1 MEAAADQ
8 IRQAYAKGNARERQ
22 QIQEQIRDLQKDLYS
37 DWEMMF
43 SLAMAPLQWA
53 LIDVGID
60 LNIFTTLSS
69 STTPITH
76 DEFQQKTGAAP
87 NLLAHLLR
95 SMASFGLIAEVKKN
109 TFAANRATRVFA
121 NPHVNGAAP
130 HLSKLHL
137 PVMQALPG
145 YLKEHKYQ
153 DITDSKDLPFHAA
166 MKTDLTPFEWMKQD
180 GEQMKALGHIMVL
193 DSVDSWVSSYP
204 AQDVVGDFKSADNS
218 ALLVDIGGGFGQHSV
233 AFRKKFPDLPG
244 RIVVQDVPSTL
255 AHAPH
260 VDGIEFQAHDFFTP
274 QPIREA
280 KFYYFRHIMHDWTDE
295 DCIRILSNI
304 VPAMGP
310 KSRILIDE
318 VVLPETK
325 VPWQV
330 AMMDLAM
337 MASLGGIER
346 SKEDWM
352 KLLGS
357 AGLKIADV
365 HCYDEVRYH
374 SVITAVPK

>member
-1 MEAAADQ
+1 MEAATET
-8 IRQAYAKGNARERQ
+8 IRNIYAKSDARERQ

-37 DWEMMF
+37 DWEMTF

-53 LIDVGID
+53 LVDVGID
-60 LNIFTTLSS
+60 LNIFTMLSS
-69 STTPITH
+69 SMTPITH
-76 DEFQQKTGAAP
+76 DDFKQTTGAAP
-87 NLLAHLLR
+87 SLLAHLLR
-95 SMASFGLIAEVKKN
+95 SMASFGLITEVEKN
-109 TFAANRATRVFA
+109 TFAANRTTRVFA
-121 NPHVNGAAP
+121 NPHIRGAAP

-145 YLKEHKYQ
+145 YLKEHNYQ
-153 DITDSKDLPFHAA
+153 DITNPKDLPFHTA
-166 MKTDLTPFEWMKQD
+166 MKTELTPFEWMKRD

-204 AQDVVGDFKSADNS
+204 AQQVVGNFKPVDES

-233 AFRKKFPDLPG
+233 AFKKKFPELPG

-255 AHAPH
+255 AHAPK

-274 QPIREA
+274 QPVPSA
-280 KFYYFRHIMHDWTDE
+280 KFYYLRHIMHDWTDE
-295 DCIRILSNI
+295 DCVRILSNI
-304 VPAMGP
+304 IPAMGSE
-310 KSRILIDE
+310 SRILIDE

-337 MASLGGIER
+337 MAALGGIER
-346 SKEDWM
+346 SREDWM
-352 KLLGS
+352 KLLES
-357 AGLKIADV
+357 AGLKMVDV
-365 HCYDEVRYH
+365 HCYDDVRFH
-374 SVITAVPK
+374 SIMTAVPK

>member
-1 MEAAADQ
+1 MEAATEQ
-8 IRQAYAKGNARERQ
+8 IREIYAKSDARGRQ
-22 QIQEQIRDLQKDLYS
+22 QIQEKIRDLQTDLYS
-37 DWEMMF
+37 DWETMF

-53 LIDVGID
+53 LVDAGID
-60 LNIFTTLSS
+60 LNIFTSLSS
-69 STTPITH
+69 SATAVTH
-76 DEFQQKTGAAP
+76 NEFQQKTGAAP

-95 SMASFGLIAEVKKN
+95 SMASFGLIAEVQKD
-109 TFAANRATRVFA
+109 TFTANRVTRIFA

-153 DITDSKDLPFHAA
+153 DMTDSKDLPFQKA
-166 MKTDLTPFEWMKQD
+166 MKTNLTAFEWMKQD

-204 AQDVVGDFKSADNS
+204 AQDIVGDFKPGEES

-233 AFRKKFPDLPG
+233 AFKKKFPELPG

-255 AHAPH
+255 MHAPS
-260 VDGIEFQAHDFFTP
+260 VDGIEFQAHDFFTA

-280 KFYYFRHIMHDWTDE
+280 KFYYLRHILHDWTDE
-295 DCIRILSNI
+295 DCVRILSNI
-304 VPAMGP
+304 VPAMGSE
-310 KSRILIDE
+310 SRILIDE

-330 AMMDLAM
+330 AMMDIAM

-346 SKEDWM
+346 SREDWT
-352 KLLGS
+352 KLLES

-365 HCYDEVRYH
+365 HRYDDVRYH
-374 SVITAVPK
+374 TVITAVPK

>member
-1 MEAAADQ
+1 V
-8 IRQAYAKGNARERQ
+8 
-22 QIQEQIRDLQKDLYS
+22 
-37 DWEMMF
+37 
-43 SLAMAPLQWA
+43 
-53 LIDVGID
+53 DVGID
-60 LNIFTTLSS
+60 LNIFTTLSAS
-69 STTPITH
+69 AKPVTH

-87 NLLAHLLR
+87 VLLAHLLR
-95 SMASFGLIAEVKKN
+95 SMASFGLIAEVKKD
-109 TFAANRATRVFA
+109 TFAANHATRVFT
-121 NPHVNGAAP
+121 NPHVHGAAP

-153 DITDSKDLPFHAA
+153 DITNSKDLPFHKA

-204 AQDVVGDFKSADNS
+204 AQDVVGNFKPADES
-218 ALLVDIGGGFGQHSV
+218 ALLVDVGGGFGQHSV
-233 AFRKKFPDLPG
+233 AFKKKFPELPG

-255 AHAPH
+255 AHAPA

-274 QPIREA
+274 QPIRGA
-280 KFYYFRHIMHDWTDE
+280 KFYYFRHILHDWTDE
-295 DCIRILSNI
+295 DCVRILSNI
-304 VPAMGP
+304 APVMGP
-310 KSRILIDE
+310 ESRILIDE

-337 MASLGGIER
+337 MAALGGIER
-346 SKEDWM
+346 STEDWVR
-352 KLLGS
+352 LLES
-357 AGLKIADV
+357 AGLKMVDV
-365 HCYDEVRYH
+365 HCYDEVRFH
-374 SVITAVPK
+374 SVISVVPM